1 MATDLER
8 LVIAL
13 TERQNNF
20 IAQLQTQQSE
30 ALAAMMTRVESRPP
44 EARSLVDSR
53 GIGKPDTLT
62 SKTAHNPTEYKVWRV
77 KYVNW
82 VTASMPEMLDMFA
95 LLERNNEDIITDEKY
110 REFLQSTPAVANF
123 SAQLRATLVSLCV
136 AEPLN
141 VVLNTP
147 VSPQAGLESMRRLN
161 QRYDPVGPLSS
172 KLILQKLMSTK
183 PVGSTELRSSLEQI
197 EKAFLEYEQ
206 RSGNA
211 LPEDMQLVVVEQ
223 LLSDPIKTHV
233 ALNSD
238 RLGTLAA
245 LRVEILKYADRISQ
259 ERTISGGASPMEV
272 DVLTWQKGKSKGRGK
287 GKGKYDYAQPKGKGK
302 KGDEG
307 KGKKAERFEG
317 TCYNCGK
324 QGHRSSECW
333 STKTSSSTTPVAPKG
348 KGKGKDK
355 RERKEGHSP
364 LPRRT
369 GGRVTR

>member
-1 MATDLER
+1 MSTDLER
-8 LVIAL
+8 MVVAL

-20 IAQLQTQQSE
+20 IAQLQVQQTE
-30 ALAAMMTRVESRPP
+30 ALAAMMTRVESKPP

-62 SKTAHNPTEYKVWRV
+62 SKTAHNQTEFKVWRV

-82 VTASMPEMLDMFA
+82 VTASMPEMLELFA
-95 LLERNNEDIITDEKY
+95 QLERNNEEIITDEKY
-110 REFLQSTPAVANF
+110 REFLLEQPQVASF

-183 PVGSTELRSSLEQI
+183 PVGSTDLRSSLEQT
-197 EKAFLEYEQ
+197 EKSFLEYEQ

-233 ALNSD
+233 ALNSE
-238 RLGTLAA
+238 RLGSLAA
-245 LRVEILKYADRISQ
+245 LRTEILKYADRISQ
-259 ERTISGGASPMEV
+259 ERTIGGGASPMEV
-272 DVLTWQKGKSKGRGK
+272 DALTWWKGK
-287 GKGKYDYAQPKGKGK
+287 GKGKEKKGKYETAQPKGKGK

-324 QGHRSSECW
+324 QGHRSTECW
-333 STKTSSSTTPVAPKG
+333 AAKTSTPATPK
-348 KGKGKDK
+348 
-355 RERKEGHSP
+355 P
-364 LPRRT
+364 NRR
-369 GGRVTR
+369 RNSF

>member
-62 SKTAHNPTEYKVWRV
+62 SKTAHNQTEFKVWRV

-82 VTASMPEMLDMFA
+82 VTASMPEMLDLFA
-95 LLERNNEDIITDEKY
+95 QLERNNEDIITDEKY
-110 REFLQSTPAVANF
+110 REFLQVTPAVANF

-183 PVGSTELRSSLEQI
+183 PVGSTDLRSSLVT
-197 EKAFLEYEQ
+197 
-206 RSGNA
+206 SN
-211 LPEDMQLVVVEQ
+211 
-223 LLSDPIKTHV
+223 
-233 ALNSD
+233 
-238 RLGTLAA
+238 A
-245 LRVEILKYADRISQ
+245 LRVRYLMKTTVLATKYEPDKDEHLSEMRSNKPAQIRHTTTTYQ
-259 ERTISGGASPMEV
+259 NKPNARTVWCTKYYNKTELFWHSG
-272 DVLTWQKGKSKGRGK
+272 
-287 GKGKYDYAQPKGKGK
+287 
-302 KGDEG
+302 
-307 KGKKAERFEG
+307 
-317 TCYNCGK
+317 
-324 QGHRSSECW
+324 
-333 STKTSSSTTPVAPKG
+333 TK
-348 KGKGKDK
+348 
-355 RERKEGHSP
+355 
-364 LPRRT
+364 
-369 GGRVTR
+369 

>member
-1 MATDLER
+1 MSTDLER
-8 LVIAL
+8 MVVAL

-20 IAQLQTQQSE
+20 IAQLQVQQTE
-30 ALAAMMTRVESRPP
+30 ALAAMMTRVESKPP
-44 EARSLVDSR
+44 EARSLV
-53 GIGKPDTLT
+53 GKPDTLT
-62 SKTAHNPTEYKVWRV
+62 SKTAHNQTEFKVWRV

-82 VTASMPEMLDMFA
+82 VTASMPEMLELFGQ
-95 LLERNNEDIITDEKY
+95 LERNNEEIITDEKY
-110 REFLQSTPAVANF
+110 REFLLETPQVASF

-183 PVGSTELRSSLEQI
+183 PVGSTELRSSLEQT
-197 EKAFLEYEQ
+197 EKSFLEYEQ

-233 ALNSD
+233 ALNSE

-245 LRVEILKYADRISQ
+245 LRTEILKYADRISQ
-259 ERTISGGASPMEV
+259 ERTIGGGASPMEV
-272 DVLTWQKGKSKGRGK
+272 DALTWKGKGKGK
-287 GKGKYDYAQPKGKGK
+287 GKGKYETAQPKGK
-302 KGDEG
+302 KGDEGKG

-324 QGHRSSECW
+324 QGHRSTECW
-333 STKTSSSTTPVAPKG
+333 AAKPSTPAAPKDKG
-348 KGKGKDK
+348 KGKGKRQ

-364 LPRRT
+364 LP
-369 GGRVTR
+369 